1 MVFLPGDHTL
11 DTNITVANVDRL
23 TMRGESSSGKIAT
36 VVCSGPVGLS
46 FTRMVEFKMRSLAF
60 TSCSRLLRYTIIILH
75 YMYTPVYG
83 AMYLQSTQYAELVNC
98 SFHDNNGT
106 ALLVDNTNI
115 TLAGNIEFTHNRACG
130 NIVLGGAIIA
140 VSSNLTFTGNTT
152 FLGNSAISGQRPLAA
167 GGGAIYT
174 SDTVLRFSGTNNF
187 INNSAGYGG
196 GVILANNNTV
206 HSFSGTNNF
215 INNSADHY
223 GGVFYVCEN
232 AVLSFSGTNNFIN
245 NSADHYGG
253 VFYVYENTVLN
264 FSGTNNFIK
273 NSANYGAGGVILASE
288 STLSFSGANN
298 FINNSAFKGG
308 AISSETNNTLTFSGI
323 IYFTNNGEV
332 NGYTFGGGVYLGL
345 KSTISI
351 LPNTTVY
358 WENNH
363 AHFGGAIYVADVSTM
378 SYCTVI
384 AKFVPKE
391 ECFFQLRGQNLS
403 NRIDVQLVFKSN
415 FAGGGGSVLYGGAID
430 DCILTD
436 LDSNSSGKVFDMIVH
451 NNDSDDNTTSTI
463 SSDPLRICYCENNLP
478 NCSGSRYHFA
488 RTVYL
493 GETFQVSVVAVGQRN
508 GTVPSRVI
516 SIINQEYHPSHLPD
530 SQHLQPANNTCTKL
544 NYTVFSLSQY
554 VVIELKPEDSPCS
567 VFADIIATSITVPLH
582 QNCPPGF
589 SISESGKSCV
599 CEPRLAHYTNGCTI
613 TNGVG

>member
-23 TMRGESSSGKIAT
+23 TMRGESSSGKIAK

-60 TSCSRLLRYTIIILH
+60 TSCSRLLRYTIIIH
-75 YMYTPVYG
+75 DYMYTPVYG

-106 ALLVDNTNI
+106 TLLVDNTNI

-130 NIVLGGAIIA
+130 SIVLGGTIIA

-206 HSFSGTNNF
+206 
-215 INNSADHY
+215 
-223 GGVFYVCEN
+223 
-232 AVLSFSGTNNFIN
+232 LSFSGTNNFIN

-253 VFYVYENTVLN
+253 VFYAYENTVLN
-264 FSGTNNFIK
+264 FSGTNNFIN
-273 NSANYGAGGVILASE
+273 NSANYSAGGVILASE

-363 AHFGGAIYVADVSTM
+363 ARFGGAIYVADVSTM

-403 NRIDVQLVFKSN
+403 NRIDVQFVFKNN
-415 FAGGGGSVLYGGAID
+415 FAGGGGSVLYGSAID
-430 DCILTD
+430 DCILTG
-436 LDSNSSGKVFDMIVH
+436 LDSNSSGKVFDMIVY
-451 NNDSDDNTTSTI
+451 NNDIDDNTTSTI

-582 QNCPPGF
+582 
-589 SISESGKSCV
+589 
-599 CEPRLAHYTNGCTI
+599 
-613 TNGVG
+613 